1 MTVTN
6 NIIKHL
12 DHIEDLLIYGSEG
25 IDVMCNFLEILY
37 NYLNG
42 TGTANIKLK
51 IDGSPAIVASSDF
64 HGETFVALK
73 HSWEKG
79 KRFHSEEEIDA
90 EYTDRL
96 DLAEKLK
103 VLLKNL
109 SFINIPKDEIWM
121 GDFLFTTRKDCIIWN
136 YPGKGDMDCVAFMPN
151 TVVYTYPLHSDTA
164 NQILSSEIGIAWH
177 TKYKG
182 NDFNNLTRSNDVSLS
197 NVNSTPT
204 VYQMVTDLPERSTF
218 LSDAQNIVFKRLF
231 DELGENVQKLHD
243 DPNYERFLK
252 DTSLL
257 EKMLKYK
264 NDVIKREQK
273 ETGELFCA
281 EEFIK
286 AVDNSLDEHINNLK
300 SDRGKSLNRAK
311 KEVIDKFLAE
321 CTEMLD
327 NYFKVQEDVIKI
339 KNLCIDELNKSLGV
353 SMYYAKRNMSDN
365 KVKSY
370 VPCTGE
376 GYVLTDDEG
385 NITKLVNRLD
395 FSYANFSDDIVKGW
409 SK

>member
-1 MTVTN
+1 MIVTN

-25 IDVMCNFLEILY
+25 IDVMCNFLGTLY

-42 TGTANIKLK
+42 TDTANIKLK

-79 KRFHSEEEIDA
+79 KRFHTEEEIDA
-90 EYTDRL
+90 EYADRP
-96 DLAEKLK
+96 DLAEKLN

-109 SFINIPKDEIWM
+109 PFIKIPKDEIWM

-136 YPGKGDMDCVAFMPN
+136 YPGKGDMDCVSFMPN
-151 TVVYTYPLHSDTA
+151 TVVYTYPLHSDIA

-182 NDFNNLTRSNDVSLS
+182 NDFDSLIRSNDISLS
-197 NVNSTPT
+197 DVNSTPT
-204 VYQMVTDLPERSTF
+204 VYQMVTDLPKRSNF
-218 LSDAQNIVFKRLF
+218 LSDTQNIVFKRLL
-231 DELGENVQKLHD
+231 DELGENTQKLLD
-243 DPNYERFLK
+243 DPNYERFLR

-257 EKMLKYK
+257 EKLLKYK
-264 NDVIKREQK
+264 NDIIKSEKK
-273 ETGELFCA
+273 ETGDLFCA

-286 AVDNSLDEHINNLK
+286 AVDKNLDEHINNLK
-300 SDRGKSLNRAK
+300 SERGKSLNTAK
-311 KEVIDKFLAE
+311 KKAIDNFLAE
-321 CTEMLD
+321 CTDML
-327 NYFKVQEDVIKI
+327 NEYFKVQEEVIKI
-339 KNLCIDELNKSLGV
+339 KNLCIEELNKSLDV
-353 SMYYAKRNMSDN
+353 SMYYAKKDGD
-365 KVKSY
+365 KKSY
-370 VPCTGE
+370 IPCTGE
-376 GYVLTDDEG
+376 GYVLTDNAG

-409 SK
+409 NK